1 MRQLPVIS
9 ALADEFAGRVRFVK
23 VDVDKEEAVRE
34 AFGISS
40 IPSYLVFKDGHEVDR
55 IRMGSGF
62 LLERRIR
69 WMLDS
74 ALD

>member
-1 MRQLPVIS
+1 MPVIS
-9 ALADEFAGRVRFVK
+9 SLADEFAGRVRFVK

-34 AFGISS
+34 TFGISS
-40 IPSYLVFKDGHEVDR
+40 IPAYLVFKDGQEVDR
-55 IRMGSGF
+55 IRMRSGF

>member
-1 MRQLPVIS
+1 MRQLPIIS

-40 IPSYLVFKDGHEVDR
+40 IPAYLVFKDGQEVDR
-55 IRMGSGF
+55 IRMRSGF